1 MRGFLVLISGLNIFS
16 SDHRQGEGVDVSN
29 LLPTIQMTLEGGIR
43 LWLTSLCLLHGS
55 YLCVGSH
62 GICCCLEHLLCCLQ
76 VVIIWP
82 HLWYH
87 WTTFNYP
94 LLCMWCWSVSQC
106 LAGSWCTPWW
116 KGGGWQ
122 WFYFKSDL
130 FTRSWSVAPNSIRY
144 PVYIL
149 SHVTTHLSL
158 YNEWQELP
166 WHAEAGYWLLIRWYC
181 SLLELLQDQD
191 CLTLG

>member
-94 LLCMWCWSVSQC
+94 LLCMWCWVNVSLVPGVHLDGKEVADSGSTSKVIC
-106 LAGSWCTPWW
+106 LPVVGLLLPIPF
-116 KGGGWQ
+116 GI
-122 WFYFKSDL
+122 L
-130 FTRSWSVAPNSIRY
+130 FIYWAM
-144 PVYIL
+144 
-149 SHVTTHLSL
+149 
-158 YNEWQELP
+158 
-166 WHAEAGYWLLIRWYC
+166 WLLILVSIMNDR
-181 SLLELLQDQD
+181 SFHDTQKQVID
-191 CLTLG
+191 C